1 MNHHSS
7 GDENS
12 EQLEK
17 KMYEFSPSYV
27 LFAHSSEKRPDKA
40 AYVYLEKDDDGG
52 DLLVFALLSKDD
64 AGHVDIIDK
73 ASYQLEIEDYP
84 KPFVSGSIKAVTAI
98 GNAACGLLFT
108 LVSDTEGIWKLR
120 IATESGFGSVDTEE
134 CEVRIPFS
142 WLPF

>member
-1 MNHHSS
+1 MRKTN
-7 GDENS
+7 
-12 EQLEK
+12 QMEK
-17 KMYEFSPSYV
+17 KMNEFSPSYV

-52 DLLVFALLSKDD
+52 DLLVFALLGKD
-64 AGHVDIIDK
+64 AVGNIEVIDK

-120 IATESGFGSVDTEE
+120 IATESGFGSVDTED

>member
-1 MNHHSS
+1 M
-7 GDENS
+7 G
-12 EQLEK
+12 
-17 KMYEFSPSYV
+17 EFTPSYV
-27 LFAHSSEKRPDKA
+27 LYAHSSEKRPDKA
-40 AYVYLEKDDDGG
+40 AYVYIEKGDNGE
-52 DLLVFALLSKDD
+52 DLLVFALLGKD
-64 AGHVDIIDK
+64 AVGNVEVIDK

-84 KPFVSGSIKAVTAI
+84 KLFVSGAIKAVTAI